1 MTLEQFKHL
10 RHSNKTATVWKRGEH
25 IASRIDGVYS
35 ITLWQLGAFY
45 VEIYFDVLRS
55 KITAFESFESLQKL
69 DPYLAQVDI
78 SGLFM

>member
-45 VEIYFDVLRS
+45 VEIYFDVLHS